1 MDPLADLLHRQHGVL
16 SRAQA
21 LAGGLPEHDVRRRI
35 RRREWVVVHP
45 GVYVEHTGPLTTH
58 QRHWAA
64 VLAMAPAALSHAS
77 ALAVATGAPPPA
89 VIHVMVD
96 RDRVVAPPGGVV
108 RHRVAGFESKLH
120 PAASPPRQRLEEA
133 VLDVAAESQRDLDAV
148 AVLCEVVGARRTTP
162 ARVRAA
168 LDARS
173 RLSRRALLGQVLD
186 DLEAGACS
194 ALEQGYLRRVER
206 PHGLPTA
213 GRQVRASGRG
223 TVYRD
228 VEYRPWGLLVEL
240 DGRAFH
246 TSVRDRTRDLGR
258 DLAAAVA
265 GQETV
270 RLGWGQ
276 VYAGACA
283 TAAAIGAL
291 LRRRGWP
298 GEPTACADCGPSGR
312 QRCAA
317 VSR

>member
-1 MDPLADLLHRQHGVL
+1 MDPLAELLHRQHGVL
-16 SRAQA
+16 GRAQA
-21 LAGGLPEHDVRRRI
+21 LRGGLAEHDVRRRI
-35 RRREWVVVHP
+35 RRREWVVVHA
-45 GVYVEHTGPLTTH
+45 GVYVDHTGPLTPG

-77 ALAVATGAPPPA
+77 ALALAMGTSPPD

-96 RDRVVAPPGGVV
+96 RDRTVAAPPGVV
-108 RHRVAGFESKLH
+108 RHRVADFESKVLA
-120 PAASPPRQRLEEA
+120 AASPPRQRLEEA
-133 VLDVAAESQRDLDAV
+133 VIDVAAEAPRDLDAV

-173 RLSRRALLGQVLD
+173 RLARRALLTGVLD

-206 PHGLPTA
+206 AHGLPAA

-223 TVYRD
+223 SVYRD
-228 VEYRPWGLLVEL
+228 VEYRPWGLVVEL

-246 TSVRDRTRDLGR
+246 TSVRDRARDLDR
-258 DLAAAVA
+258 DLAAAVT
-265 GQETV
+265 GRDTV
-270 RLGWGQ
+270 RLGWAQ
-276 VYAGACA
+276 VYAAPCA
-283 TAAAIGAL
+283 TAAAIGTL

-298 GEPTACADCGPSGR
+298 GEVTVCADCVR
-312 QRCAA
+312 
-317 VSR
+317 